1 LPLLLHLIPDLV
13 TLALATW
20 LAMIGRLHVKFLHT
34 SLWLFNGKAH
44 KCMVANTKFVK
55 GMRLQLGGYIRCNP
69 SYTNAI
75 GVESMA
81 TQM

>member
-1 LPLLLHLIPDLV
+1 MLHPIPGLV
-13 TLALATW
+13 KLASATW
-20 LAMIGRLHVKFLHT
+20 PRVVGRLHVKFLHA
-34 SLWLFNGKAH
+34 SFWLFNGRAC

-55 GMRLQLGGYIRCNP
+55 GMRMQLGGYLRCNP
-69 SYTNAI
+69 IYTNAI